1 MPMNNYSDPN
11 AVWRRT
17 GYDPYKGMTEDEMTK
32 VGAYRGGSLRGNNNT
47 CFSYLYNIE
56 LNC

>member
-1 MPMNNYSDPN
+1 MPLNNYSDPN

-32 VGAYRGGSLRGNNNT
+32 VGCLQGAAFVGIIILALVIYVILS
-47 CFSYLYNIE
+47 
-56 LNC
+56 

>member
-1 MPMNNYSDPN
+1 MNNYSDPN